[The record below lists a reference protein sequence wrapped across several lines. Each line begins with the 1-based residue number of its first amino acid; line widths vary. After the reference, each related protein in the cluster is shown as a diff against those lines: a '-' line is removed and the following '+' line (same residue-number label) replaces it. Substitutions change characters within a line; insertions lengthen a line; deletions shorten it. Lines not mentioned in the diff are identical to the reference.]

1 MIRNRDYLSWSQ
13 FSLWTSSKREF
24 WKKYGLNEDRSAN
37 KFFTKGKELSDALE
51 YGDTGEYSNDEL
63 LSFVL
68 ENVPKLAIQEH
79 KIETELSNNEKIL
92 CLLDSYD
99 GIGDVFYEYKTGKE
113 KWTQDRVEKHRQLLF
128 YALGVYIHSGRLGV
142 PSCKLYWIETEE
154 IEGEGIKYTGVIEE
168 FTREFTIKEVEEFEK
183 EIIET
188 IKEIDAFE
196 YVEMEIDDEVMDR
209 YIELTNIVKEAE
221 AEIDLIRLKIQ
232 IEMETD
238 DLKYASATNG
248 KFSISEKKNWTYSDD
263 LEDVAKK
270 FAKQL
275 TIARAQEQKDKV
287 ATCKVTTY
295 LKFSLNKVK

>member
-68 ENVPKLAIQEH
+68 ENVPRLAIQEH

-113 KWTQDRVEKHRQLLF
+113 KWTQDRVNKHRQLLF
-128 YALGVYIHSGRLGV
+128 YALCVYIHSGRLGV
-142 PSCKLYWIETEE
+142 PSCKLYWVETEE
-154 IEGEGIKYTGVIEE
+154 TEEGIKYTGLIEE
-168 FTREFTIKEVEEFEK
+168 FEREFTIKEVEDFEK
-183 EIIET
+183 ELIET

-196 YVEMEIDDEVMDR
+196 YVEMEIEDEVMDR
-209 YIELTNIVKEAE
+209 YIELTNVVKEAE
-221 AEIDLIRLKIQ
+221 AEIDLIRLKILL
-232 IEMETD
+232 EMETD
-238 DLKYASATNG
+238 DIKYASATSG
-248 KFSISEKKNWTYSDD
+248 KFSIAEKKNWTYSVD
-263 LEDVAKK
+263 LEDVVKK
-270 FAKQL
+270 FAKQVA
-275 TIARAQEQKDKV
+275 IARAQEQKDKV
-287 ATCKVTTY
+287 ATCKVTTS